1 MDMHTKNQYLQVLQD
16 RYFMAKSK
24 KEKSL
29 ILDEYCRNTGQKRKY
44 VVRKINH
51 YNFSLK
57 KKRKRN
63 KSNIYNL
70 DVVIPL
76 IKIWEIFDYPCGQR
90 LVPLLKSEVERLRDL
105 KELSVVDEVAEK
117 LKKISPV
124 TIDRKLRKK
133 KEELILFLQN
143 KKRIKPS
150 SLLLKRIPIKVC
162 DWNISKLGYVAM
174 DLVIHCGYSSSG
186 LYICSLN
193 TVEISTGWWEA
204 EGTMGKRQVSTF
216 EALKN
221 TQSRRPFKTKGYHS
235 DNDASFINDILF
247 RYCQENELEFSR
259 SRPNKKNDNP
269 YVEQKNFTH
278 VRKML
283 GYFRYDSEEE
293 LEIINSLY
301 RDELRLYRNFFC
313 PVMKLIKKERI
324 GSKIKKEYDN
334 PKTPYQRVM
343 ESREVS
349 QKTKKELKKIY
360 LGLNPAELKRK
371 IDEKLNMLYKVY
383 ERSKNEGRKLDFY
396 NFSDT
401 IEQKVPQG
409 LPIFENR
416 LHQTLVDAR
425 SQGG

>member
-1 MDMHTKNQYLQVLQD
+1 
-16 RYFMAKSK
+16 MAKSK
-24 KEKSL
+24 KEKSS

-51 YNFSLK
+51 YDFSLK

-63 KSNIYNL
+63 KSSIYNL

-76 IKIWEIFDYPCGQR
+76 IKIWQIFDYPCGQR
-90 LVPLLKSEVERLRDL
+90 LRPLLKSEVERLRDL
-105 KELSVVDEVAEK
+105 KEISVSDEVLEK
-117 LKKISPV
+117 LKKISPA

-133 KEELILFLQN
+133 KEELLFFLQN

-150 SLLLKRIPIKVC
+150 SLLLKRIPVKVC
-162 DWNISKLGYVAM
+162 EWNILEPGYVAM
-174 DLVIHCGYSSSG
+174 DLVIHCGSSSSG

-204 EGTMGKRQVSTF
+204 EAIMGKRQESTF

-221 TQSRRPFKTKGYHS
+221 TEGRRPIKTKGYHS
-235 DNDASFINDILF
+235 DNDVSFINDILF
-247 RYCQENELEFSR
+247 RYCQKNELEFSR

-269 YVEQKNFTH
+269 YVEQKNYTH

-283 GYFRYDSEEE
+283 GYFRYDTQEE

-301 RDELRLYRNFFC
+301 RNELRLYRNFFC

-324 GSKIKKEYDN
+324 GSKIKKEYDS

-343 ESREVS
+343 EEKEVS
-349 QKTKKELKKIY
+349 KNIKRELKKIY
-360 LGLNPAELKRK
+360 LGLNPAQLKRK

-383 ERSKNEGRKLDFY
+383 ERSKNEGRKLDFS

-401 IEQKVPQG
+401 IEQKVPPG
-409 LPIFENR
+409 IPIFENR
-416 LHQTLVDAR
+416 PHQTLVDAFSGR
-425 SQGG
+425 G

>member
-1 MDMHTKNQYLQVLQD
+1 M
-16 RYFMAKSK
+16 
-24 KEKSL
+24 
-29 ILDEYCRNTGQKRKY
+29 
-44 VVRKINH
+44 
-51 YNFSLK
+51 
-57 KKRKRN
+57 
-63 KSNIYNL
+63 
-70 DVVIPL
+70 
-76 IKIWEIFDYPCGQR
+76 
-90 LVPLLKSEVERLRDL
+90 LKSEVERLRDL
-105 KELSVVDEVAEK
+105 KEISVSDEVLEK
-117 LKKISPV
+117 LKKISPD
-124 TIDRKLRKK
+124 TINRKLRKK

-150 SLLLKRIPIKVC
+150 SVLLRKIPIKVC
-162 DWNISKLGYVAM
+162 DWNILKLGYIAM

-269 YVEQKNFTH
+269 YVEQKNYTH
-278 VRKML
+278 VRKIL
-283 GYFRYDSEEE
+283 GYFRYDTEEE

-343 ESREVS
+343 ESSEVS

-371 IDEKLNMLYKVY
+371 IDQKLNKLYEVY
-383 ERSKNEGRKLDFY
+383 QRSKNEGKKLDFS

-401 IEQKVPQG
+401 IEQKVPPG